1 MTTAAANSTAMLRYG
16 VRQSA
21 ISSRSAATAATPNH
35 GEKTAA
41 LGSPGVDVVDC
52 FATVYPPFALRLPPM
67 ACVTLESL
75 PVTAR

>member
-1 MTTAAANSTAMLRYG
+1 MTTAAASRTAMVRYG

-21 ISSRSAATAATPNH
+21 INKGSAATAATPNH

-41 LGSPGVDVVDC
+41 DGSPGVEVLDC